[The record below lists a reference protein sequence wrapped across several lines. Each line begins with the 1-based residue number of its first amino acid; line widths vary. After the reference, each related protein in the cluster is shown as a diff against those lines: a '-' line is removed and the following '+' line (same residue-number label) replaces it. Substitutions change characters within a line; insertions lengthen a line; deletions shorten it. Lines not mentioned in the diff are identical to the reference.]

1 VSLGVLL
8 EPLFVVYEVISLQF
22 ISFAYLHFYL
32 ETQAKYFAWD
42 RLVVVLLLVFV
53 SCF

>member
-1 VSLGVLL
+1 VLWI
-8 EPLFVVYEVISLQF
+8 YEVILLQF
-22 ISFAYLHFYL
+22 IFLVFICLHFYL
-32 ETQAKYFAWD
+32 ETQAKYFASD